1 MCSCFYRL
9 KKSKYS
15 PEIWSFKDYKKNQV
29 FSNILYIFWQFSSK
43 FGFFLPLSRFK
54 SFLGVEMIPRLQN
67 NVINVICI
75 PKQPLNTSNQV
86 FGASRKQKYDENWPS
101 KDLIWRLISDLR
113 TKIWDFCDQFVL
125 VLIPLAQF
133 YGLGTS

>member
-1 MCSCFYRL
+1 MNLGFYRL
-9 KKSKYS
+9 KKSLYS

-29 FSNILYIFWQFSSK
+29 FSNILYIFRQFSSK
-43 FGFFLPLSRFK
+43 FGFFLPLSHFK

-101 KDLIWRLISDLR
+101 NDLIWRLISYLR
-113 TKIWDFCDQFVL
+113 TKFWDFCNQFVL
-125 VLIPLAQF
+125 LLIPLAWF
-133 YGLGTS
+133 FGLGTS

>member
-1 MCSCFYRL
+1 MNLGFYRL
-9 KKSKYS
+9 KKSLYS
-15 PEIWSFKDYKKNQV
+15 PEIWSFKYYKKNQV
-29 FSNILYIFWQFSSK
+29 FSNILYIFRQFSSK

-125 VLIPLAQF
+125 VLLPLAQV

>member
-1 MCSCFYRL
+1 MSLGFYRL
-9 KKSKYS
+9 KKSHYS

-29 FSNILYIFWQFSSK
+29 FSNILYIFRQFSSK

-54 SFLGVEMIPRLQN
+54 SFLVVEMIPRLQN
-67 NVINVICI
+67 NIINVIYI

-113 TKIWDFCDQFVL
+113 TKFWDFSDQFVL
-125 VLIPLAQF
+125 VLNPLAQF